1 MIILIKEE
9 ESNNGVDRGEEGEEI
24 VWKRKL
30 KQLTLHSLVGLTSRK
45 TFMLWGKIPTNIA

>member
-45 TFMLWGKIPTNIA
+45 AFMLWGKIPTKIA